1 MWLGWVLGDLRY
13 KLLSVCI
20 ALLAWYWVQGK
31 KIDEDHI
38 RVELD
43 WSFDSGLVTS
53 DSLPDAVMVTIIGP
67 RAAMKRAMQKP
78 PKLDV
83 DLGNIG
89 VGEHQIDLRTYK
101 FDSPL
106 PNVRVLN
113 YSPSVL
119 KITLDERFLKKVPVE
134 GSTAGASPVGYKFE
148 RITVRPA
155 LVEIE
160 GPRSVVQ
167 GVERVRTQPID
178 LSEITS
184 TDDVPVTLSLLPPGV
199 ITSSEW
205 EGYATIE
212 IRNLSARRQISSVP
226 VVMMRTPD
234 WQTVEGDETVVV
246 VLEGPSY
253 VINEMTYND
262 IFAVVR
268 LPENSSQDS
277 YSAEYE
283 ADFGPRYD
291 IIHPRPDVVT
301 VVETPDNIQVER
313 R

>member
-1 MWLGWVLGDLRY
+1 
-13 KLLSVCI
+13 
-20 ALLAWYWVQGK
+20 
-31 KIDEDHI
+31 
-38 RVELD
+38 
-43 WSFDSGLVTS
+43 
-53 DSLPDAVMVTIIGP
+53 
-67 RAAMKRAMQKP
+67 
-78 PKLDV
+78 
-83 DLGNIG
+83 
-89 VGEHQIDLRTYK
+89 
-101 FDSPL
+101 
-106 PNVRVLN
+106 
-113 YSPSVL
+113 
-119 KITLDERFLKKVPVE
+119 
-134 GSTAGASPVGYKFE
+134 
-148 RITVRPA
+148 
-155 LVEIE
+155 
-160 GPRSVVQ
+160 
-167 GVERVRTQPID
+167 
-178 LSEITS
+178 
-184 TDDVPVTLSLLPPGV
+184 
-199 ITSSEW
+199 
-205 EGYATIE
+205 
-212 IRNLSARRQISSVP
+212 LSARRQISSVP